1 MAPQS
6 FFAVPQRFF
15 LSNAHV
21 RPIDFEQCSFN
32 PEATPM
38 QTLVSRLTTTFVDDA
53 IELVKGFGKVVVH
66 IATAPIE
73 RIASA
78 CDVGG
83 VLARRQSARRL
94 RAMMKAH
101 RPRSPWKRSL
111 SPFASLHYL
120 T

>member
-1 MAPQS
+1 
-6 FFAVPQRFF
+6 
-15 LSNAHV
+15 
-21 RPIDFEQCSFN
+21 
-32 PEATPM
+32 M

-53 IELVKGFGKVVVH
+53 IELVKGFGKIIAH

-73 RIASA
+73 RIANA

-83 VLARRQSARRL
+83 VLARRQSAHRL
-94 RAMMKAH
+94 RAMMNAH